1 MSSKSYPKAD
11 QLKTKGNKVF
21 SVVRKSWIIL
31 TPEEKVR
38 QDYLRILVNEYGYSI
53 DQIAEEIDVTGRG
66 SAQARAD
73 FVIWKKVSD
82 KQDNNNPLIIVE
94 CKADNVTIKPAD
106 YGQGDSYARLSNAS
120 FFVTHNSRQLFS
132 RSPAKSMYN
141 TRSWM

>member
-11 QLKTKGNKVF
+11 QLQIKGNKVF
-21 SVVRKSWIIL
+21 SVVRKTWIIL

-73 FVIWKKVSD
+73 FVIWKSVND
-82 KQDNNNPLIIVE
+82 KQDGNSPLIIVE
-94 CKADNVTIKPAD
+94 C
-106 YGQGDSYARLSNAS
+106 
-120 FFVTHNSRQLFS
+120 
-132 RSPAKSMYN
+132 
-141 TRSWM
+141 